1 MFPEYAQPLLIKARV
16 RRGSDLCVEQTCRSM
31 DAVSQGML
39 LANSSHML
47 LYSVIVWLLYFFPKE
62 LSRWMGA
69 LPGCTHEHAE
79 PYKIHA
85 VPRVKALTGLGKA
98 RGAESWEGPALLAAS
113 VGREMGAEERLAGRP
128 VVYS

>member
-1 MFPEYAQPLLIKARV
+1 
-16 RRGSDLCVEQTCRSM
+16 M

-47 LYSVIVWLLYFFPKE
+47 LYSVIVWLLYFFFPKE

-69 LPGCTHEHAE
+69 LPGCTHEQAE

-85 VPRVKALTGLGKA
+85 MPRVKALTGLGKA
-98 RGAESWEGPALLAAS
+98 RGAQSWEGPALLAAS
-113 VGREMGAEERLAGRP
+113 AGRETGAEERLAERP
-128 VVYS
+128 VV